1 MQLRRVEHIS
11 PIPLVKRVFMK
22 IVADENIPL
31 VNEFFSRLG
40 DVVCLPGRRLTA
52 ADVVDAD
59 ALIVRSVT
67 KVNEALLGGSKVK
80 FVGTCTIGVDHLD
93 QTYLDREG
101 IAWSSAPGCN
111 ANSVVEYVYAAL
123 AHLGINWLGVKFG
136 IIGCGNVGGLL
147 YQRLKAQGVNLRCY
161 DPNLTATQ
169 NPDLTSLDDVL
180 ACDVISMHT
189 PLISGGPYP
198 SFHLLGGR
206 ELRQLKPGAVLI
218 NAGRGPV
225 IDNEALLQVLNER
238 PDLRVV
244 LDVWEPE
251 PDISLDLLDKVL
263 LGSPHIAGYSYDGKL
278 NGTERVYRALC
289 SHLQLQPQAKL
300 ELLVP
305 PLENNQLR
313 VDNEQQPVF
322 AIAQALIKQVYDIS
336 ADDAH
341 LRAVSAAAR
350 AGEQSLSEGFDN
362 LRKHYPK
369 RREFHNYVVHGGS
382 VPEEHKQWLQVL
394 GFRCV

>member
-1 MQLRRVEHIS
+1 
-11 PIPLVKRVFMK
+11 MK

-31 VNEFFSRLG
+31 VMEFFSRLG
-40 DVVCLPGRRLTA
+40 EVRCLPGRALGP
-52 ADVVDAD
+52 ADVRDAD

-67 KVNEALLGGSKVK
+67 RVNESLLGASKVK

-93 QTYLDREG
+93 QAYLDAHNIR
-101 IAWSSAPGCN
+101 WSSAPGCN

-123 AHLGINWLGVKFG
+123 AHLDINWLPVKFG

-147 YQRLKAQGVNLRCY
+147 YKRLKAQGVHVCCY

-169 NPDLTSLDDVL
+169 NPDLTSLENVL

-189 PLISGGPYP
+189 PLVMDGPHP
-198 SFHLLGGR
+198 SFHLLSHK
-206 ELRQLKPGAVLI
+206 ELAQLKTGAVLI
-218 NAGRGPV
+218 NAGRGAV
-225 IDNEALLQVLNER
+225 IDNQALLDVLCTR
-238 PDLRVV
+238 TDLRVV

-251 PDISLDLLDKVL
+251 PGISLELLDKVL

-278 NGTERVYRALC
+278 NGTELVY
-289 SHLQLQPQAKL
+289 QAFCKHIDATPKASL
-300 ELLVP
+300 TALVP

-313 VDNEQQPVF
+313 VDDESKSVF
-322 AIAQALIKQVYDIS
+322 NIAQSLIKQVYDIV
-336 ADDAH
+336 ADDAR
-341 LRAVSAAAR
+341 LREVAR
-350 AGEQSLSEGFDN
+350 KALAGEIKVGEGFDN

-369 RREFHNYVVHGGS
+369 RREFHNYQVHLES
-382 VPEEHKQWLQVL
+382 VSDADKQWLQVL